1 MSEEVKASQE
11 HQQAKDANSSTNS
24 SADTNAITNGNAS
37 VNAKLSTLDRVQIF
51 HDTYGLPVRQS
62 PDISD
67 HKTNQLRVNLLQEEV
82 DELKEALEQGDIVEV
97 LDALTDL
104 QYVLDGAY
112 LSFGVHHKKEDAF
125 EEVQR
130 SNMSKLGEDGK
141 PIVREEDG
149 KILKGPNYFK
159 PDLHQFFSQEEIQN
173 AAQDT
178 TQKHK
183 AA

>member
-1 MSEEVKASQE
+1 M
-11 HQQAKDANSSTNS
+11 DNN
-24 SADTNAITNGNAS
+24 
-37 VNAKLSTLDRVQIF
+37 TLDMVKKF
-51 HDTYGLPVRQS
+51 HETYGLPVKET

-67 HKTNQLRVNLLQEEV
+67 EKTNQLRINLLAEEL
-82 DELKEALEQGDIVEV
+82 DELKEALADGNIVEV

-112 LSFGVHHKKEDAF
+112 LSFGLQALKMPAF

-130 SNMSKLGEDGK
+130 SNMSKLDEDGK

-159 PDLHQFFSQEEIQN
+159 PNLNQFINDE
-173 AAQDT
+173 AV
-178 TQKHK
+178 
-183 AA
+183 